1 MEPNPER
8 QQSPGAIDPPDPS
21 SRPTHQLE
29 DVKVG
34 DHGVQLLVSTKD
46 HLYNAK
52 KLEAG
57 ANAWQVIGAW
67 NDASVQELAK
77 MINQRQ
83 TSLNRET
90 STATGFGSYG
100 TGYTLRA
107 PGGGNVGTVPPQRP
121 E

>member
-1 MEPNPER
+1 MEPNPKS
-8 QQSPGAIDPPDPS
+8 QQSPGAIDPPDAS

-29 DVKVG
+29 GVKVG
-34 DHGVQLLVSTKD
+34 DDGVQLLVSTKD

-52 KLEAG
+52 NVEAG
-57 ANAWQVIGAW
+57 AKSWQVIGAW
-67 NDASVQELAK
+67 NDASVQELGK

-90 STATGFGSYG
+90 STAAGFGSYG

-107 PGGGNVGTVPPQRP
+107 PGGANVGIVPPQRP